1 MDIANVDKPKSASN
15 VQKEELVRIF
25 EEYQQKMK
33 LENLDDSKERTKFW
47 TDAAQRLNKIEGGT
61 VKPISKWVK
70 YWADVI
76 INLRRKS
83 RLVME
88 GRSRRIGP
96 TQLEVRI
103 LRVSNC
109 YDVLENWTK
118 SVDGTTEL
126 GIAPVEEYYPEDTG
140 VQKEEIVVENY
151 NEDQLVDEEYVSFT
165 KSDMD
170 GTAQTVTTELHIRK
184 ASTEELKPA
193 QHHPTTEYSIEL
205 SAVNSLTSATSEFLR
220 PKPPIVAEVRLKENL
235 KRNTEKLETVMKKRK
250 IDDSKYAIAQALTN
264 MSSAILALSNGV
276 SDLAQALMND
286 SSSSG
291 SGSGLQESVL

>member
-1 MDIANVDKPKSASN
+1 
-15 VQKEELVRIF
+15 
-25 EEYQQKMK
+25 MK

>member
-1 MDIANVDKPKSASN
+1 MDLATVDKPKSASN

-33 LENLDDSKERTKFW
+33 LESLDDSKERTKFW

-96 TQLEVRI
+96 TPLEVRI
-103 LRVSNC
+103 LRVGNC

-118 SVDGTTEL
+118 SVDATAEM

-165 KSDMD
+165 KNDMD

-184 ASTEELKPA
+184 ASEEELKPA
-193 QHHPTTEYSIEL
+193 QNHATAEYSIEL

-286 SSSSG
+286 SNNGG
-291 SGSGLQESVL
+291 SGMQQSVL